1 MNKTKY
7 VLIQN
12 EEKNYR
18 HNNGNNGSQN
28 FLIFQPIYK
37 TFATFVR
44 LPNGIT
50 EWGSKGLQNEKIKP
64 PFTVNHSISQKL
76 VRMNNCR
83 IRLFLFGIWRKVL
96 FFFTFFVSRF

>member
-50 EWGSKGLQNEKIKP
+50 EWGSKGL
-64 PFTVNHSISQKL
+64 
-76 VRMNNCR
+76 
-83 IRLFLFGIWRKVL
+83 
-96 FFFTFFVSRF
+96 